1 MRDVLIGIGFV
12 IAGVVTIFIAQ
23 QFPTLPSLQ
32 FGPSLFPSIV
42 GGGFCI
48 GGVVL
53 LLGGMWQRHRGADQM
68 MQSELPG
75 AELATTEL
83 ETNAFETNAFER
95 SALNA
100 TELESA
106 EPPTG
111 KKSWAMILPPLM
123 IVFYVVASPYIGAL
137 FAMIIIMFSLMI
149 LRKTAL
155 YVALAASVGVSL
167 AIYFIFS
174 HYLLVPL
181 PQGVL
186 LGGSLPWTL

>member
-1 MRDVLIGIGFV
+1 MRDVFMGIGFV
-12 IAGVVTIFIAQ
+12 IAGVVTIYTAQ

-48 GGVVL
+48 GGAVL
-53 LLGGMWQRHRGADQM
+53 VLSGMWQRHRGANQM
-68 MQSELPG
+68 MQSELPA
-75 AELATTEL
+75 AERETTE
-83 ETNAFETNAFER
+83 FETTTFET
-95 SALNA
+95 STLNA
-100 TELESA
+100 SELEGA
-106 EPPTG
+106 EPPSG

-137 FAMIIIMFSLMI
+137 FAMIIIMFSLMM

-167 AIYFIFS
+167 TIYFIFS